1 MKVMCINTSKTY
13 PNVSLGE
20 VLEYVCDHPTNDNF
34 FELKNVWGAQM
45 FYPKK
50 NFQTPQTSR
59 HDKLTELGI

>member
-20 VLEYVCDHPTNDNF
+20 VLEYVADHPTNDNF

-45 FYPKK
+45 FYPIK
-50 NFQTPQTSR
+50 NFKKY
-59 HDKLTELGI
+59 KL